1 MDAIALSMFVEPA
14 ALPTPRSDSLLPVSP
29 FGALVAAA
37 AGGGETD
44 VEDSTDTSN
53 DMAASQAGLMS
64 VSAIVSQW
72 LAERDSTPS
81 LPAFA
86 RGILEERGS
95 VVAPEAA
102 VPPDA
107 ADEPALPLE
116 DLPPTNAG
124 HQAPEVD
131 EQMARAAEGNRAT
144 PDRDPTASD
153 NASPDEVSTPAA
165 LRAQTEEPRVPIQQL
180 MHYAADIGWRVPS
193 SETSQ
198 ASAEAAAPARPEPLE
213 NADAK
218 LVMPLPAKHS
228 NTAFGEQ
235 TVESPSHDPA
245 RSAPVSGAAI
255 GDEANDL
262 NPGQPKGAKAS
273 DRANVLEQP
282 STTHAST
289 RTLEPLLQPA
299 PNAQAN
305 PASTPSPAPD
315 NVSVPPAGNLS
326 AASESSA
333 DMPVKLAVATREGQ
347 TAEMQSLALH
357 IAARWAKGDSRFTI
371 RLDPPELGRIDVNL
385 NVTSHGHAE
394 AVLAVEKPQT
404 LDLLLRDAPTLERA
418 LKDAGLELGGNLSF
432 SLKGEGRQNFASED
446 QYSPSSRT
454 VELVPTEAAKPH
466 AALNASLV
474 EQLYGSRT
482 ARLDITV

>member
-14 ALPTPRSDSLLPVSP
+14 AVPTPRSDSLLPDSP

-37 AGGGETD
+37 AGGGEKD
-44 VEDSTDTSN
+44 AEASTDTSN

-64 VSAIVSQW
+64 AIVSQW
-72 LAERDSTPS
+72 LAERDGTLS
-81 LPAFA
+81 LPTFA
-86 RGILEERGS
+86 GGIPEERGS

-107 ADEPALPLE
+107 ADGPALPLE

-124 HQAPEVD
+124 HQAPEAD
-131 EQMARAAEGNRAT
+131 EQMARGAEGNRAT
-144 PDRDPTASD
+144 PDHDPTASD

-165 LRAQTEEPRVPIQQL
+165 PRAQTEEPRVPIQQL
-180 MHYAADIGWRVPS
+180 MHYAADIGWRVPN

-198 ASAEAAAPARPEPLE
+198 ASAEMAATALPEPIE
-213 NADAK
+213 SPTK
-218 LVMPLPAKHS
+218 LATPVPAKRS
-228 NTAFGEQ
+228 NTVFGEQ
-235 TVESPSHDPA
+235 TVESPSNDPA
-245 RSAPVSGAAI
+245 RSAPASGAAI
-255 GDEANDL
+255 GDEANEF
-262 NPGQPKGAKAS
+262 NPDQPKGAKAS

-282 STTHAST
+282 SATHAST
-289 RTLEPLLQPA
+289 RTLEPLLQPS

-315 NVSVPPAGNLS
+315 NISVPPAGNLS

-333 DMPVKLAVATREGQ
+333 DMPVKLAVVAREGQ

-385 NVTSHGHAE
+385 NVNRHGHAQ
-394 AVLAVEKPQT
+394 AVLAVEKPHT

-432 SLKGEGRQNFASED
+432 SLKEEGRQNFAPED

-454 VELVPTEAAKPH
+454 VELVPTEAAMPH